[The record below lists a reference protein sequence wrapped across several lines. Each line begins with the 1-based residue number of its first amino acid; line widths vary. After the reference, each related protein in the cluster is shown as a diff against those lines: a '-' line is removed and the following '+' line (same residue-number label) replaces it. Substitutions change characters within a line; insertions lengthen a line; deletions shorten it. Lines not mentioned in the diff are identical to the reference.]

1 MSIEFGIDVFLT
13 QKEKYSGCRFG
24 LVTNHAAVTK
34 HYIPTRLALVQ
45 AGFSVVR
52 LFSPEHGLDAVGEDG
67 RLMKNGKDE
76 LTGLPIVSLYGNKLA
91 PDSNDLE
98 GIDVLI
104 LDLPDIGC
112 RFYTYLWTMTHVLEA
127 CAQNNKRLI
136 ILDRPNPL
144 SGNSNLMEGPV
155 LQKECASFIGRW
167 ELPLR
172 HSYTFGE
179 LAKFWRS
186 TRSLGLD
193 LEVIEVNGWKR
204 TAFLDDWQLSF
215 VPTSP
220 AITDFQAVLVY
231 PGSGLFEATNLSEGR
246 GTATPFRVAG
256 ATWLKAQLVVV
267 AFNDLRLPG
276 VVARP
281 ITFTPLAGK
290 YTNEVCHGVMFH
302 VVDKENFR
310 PVVSLLLFIK
320 LVKEHHPL
328 EFEWATY
335 PTHVNPTGELH
346 LDKLLG
352 IPNAEAL
359 FELNWGDFRK
369 SVLQLLDCSEWA
381 QSIEEFLLYS

>member
-1 MSIEFGIDVFLT
+1 MSVELGIDVFLT

-24 LVTNHAAVTK
+24 LVTNQAAVTK
-34 HYIPTRLALVQ
+34 DYIPTRLALVQ

-67 RLMKNGKDE
+67 RLVKNGKDE

-91 PDSNDLE
+91 PDSADLKD
-98 GIDVLI
+98 IDVLL

-144 SGNSNLMEGPV
+144 SGNSNLIEGPI

-172 HSYTFGE
+172 HAYTFGE

-186 TRSLGLD
+186 TRSLELD
-193 LEVIEVNGWKR
+193 LEVVKVKGWER
-204 TAFLDDWQLSF
+204 SDFLDDWQPSF
-215 VPTSP
+215 VSTSP
-220 AITDFQAVLVY
+220 AITDFQSVLVY

-246 GTATPFRVAG
+246 GTATPFRIAG
-256 ATWLKAQLVVV
+256 APWLKAQRVVD
-267 AFNDLRLPG
+267 AFNNLRLPG
-276 VVARP
+276 VVARA

-290 YTNEVCHGVMFH
+290 YPNEVCKGVMFH
-302 VVDKENFR
+302 VVDREDFR
-310 PVVSLLLFIK
+310 PVESLLLFIK
-320 LVKEHHPL
+320 LVKHQHPL
-328 EFEWATY
+328 EFKWATY
-335 PTHVNPTGELH
+335 PTHVNPTGEQH

-352 IPNAEAL
+352 IPNSEAL
-359 FELNWGDFRK
+359 FELNWVDFRK
-369 SVLQLLDCSEWA
+369 SVSQLLDCKEWSEG
-381 QSIEEFLLYS
+381 IEEFLLYS